1 MIYKKVD
8 FLIIGAQKGGT
19 TALYYYLR
27 NHPEIEMAKEKEV
40 HFFDDE
46 NIFATTPPNYSIYES
61 QFANNKNAR
70 LFGEAT
76 PIYLYWNPSCKRILE
91 YNPNIKLIAL
101 LRNPI
106 ERAYSHWNME
116 FKRKAEHANFDFC
129 IENEDKRLAEVHPL
143 QHRVYS
149 YIDRGMY
156 ADQIKRYK
164 NQFSDDQLLF
174 IKYEDFKKNPELT
187 LLQIFTFLGVNPKTY
202 NFIPSIHNDSNYTDA
217 LLSET
222 RNRLVNLF
230 TKNILEVE
238 QLLKWD
244 CSDWLK

>member
-46 NIFATTPPNYSIYES
+46 NIFASIPPNYSIYES
-61 QFANNKNAR
+61 QFVNNKNAR
-70 LFGEAT
+70 LYGEAT
-76 PIYLYWNPSCKRILE
+76 PIYLYWNPSCQRIHE

-116 FKRKAEHANFDFC
+116 FKRKAEHATFDFC
-129 IENEDKRLAEVHPL
+129 IENENKRLAEVHPL

-156 ADQIKRYK
+156 AEQIKRYK

-174 IKYEDFKKNPELT
+174 IKYEDFKNNPEKVLT
-187 LLQIFTFLGVNPKTY
+187 NIFNYLGVDPNSYQFT
-202 NFIPSIHNDSNYTDA
+202 PSRHNHSDYSSSMN
-217 LLSET
+217 LET
-222 RNRLVNLF
+222 RRYLINLF
-230 TKNILEVE
+230 KENILEVE
-238 QLLKWD
+238 KLLNWD
-244 CSDWLK
+244 CHDWLE